1 LKNQQAYTFNTEH
14 IVSFDPFNIYLSNI
28 EIPIGTSFKDDFLR
42 DYVEGKVMKK
52 G

>member
-1 LKNQQAYTFNTEH
+1 MPQIT
-14 IVSFDPFNIYLSNI
+14 NIPENKVFWGISCVNK
-28 EIPIGTSFKDDFLR
+28 IPISTSFKDDFLR